1 MRKGCLVVALLLS
14 NDWSVAL
21 APFSPCC
28 SIPICTQLAV
38 CLPSWSPFTSLSATV
53 AFCRAVQVLWL
64 PGDSWGP
71 GWALYLCRAQ
81 EASFFGYCLFYILSP
96 SKINSFFFSPPP
108 PQLISIGANDSF
120 CSDLNPWLW
129 KEQIVGLA
137 ACAASLFSDFLP
149 GYRTVLLRGCVPQ
162 WLQWILQDMGY
173 TEHHPV
179 STSVNSAGNGKVPWF
194 LTSGH
199 QIMPQGNENCMN
211 YLEAQPMYLMY
222 LGNFKAEQN

>member
-1 MRKGCLVVALLLS
+1 MQQWVRRDLPGSALGCGAVLGTDRETARWANSRVMRKGCLVVALLLS

-108 PQLISIGANDSF
+108 PNSSLLVQMT
-120 CSDLNPWLW
+120 
-129 KEQIVGLA
+129 
-137 ACAASLFSDFLP
+137 ASAV
-149 GYRTVLLRGCVPQ
+149 T
-162 WLQWILQDMGY
+162 
-173 TEHHPV
+173 
-179 STSVNSAGNGKVPWF
+179 
-194 LTSGH
+194 
-199 QIMPQGNENCMN
+199 
-211 YLEAQPMYLMY
+211 
-222 LGNFKAEQN
+222 